1 MYLLRWPLIRRYGY
15 SNNWVCLLVGD
26 EPKDTTKVKMR
37 RRKDLFLAASKE
49 NTRDLSQ
56 SSISPNCTMRKVL
69 S

>member
-1 MYLLRWPLIRRYGY
+1 M
-15 SNNWVCLLVGD
+15 NNCVCLLVGD
-26 EPKDTTKVKMR
+26 EPKETTKVKMR

-56 SSISPNCTMRKVL
+56 SSISLNCTMGQVL